1 MQVQSI
7 LDDFRQGR
15 RDDAEFWIQLGGK
28 FIHICYFAICHENG
42 IYQGTLEVSQDVTRI
57 RALEGERRLLDE

>member
-28 FIHICYFAICHENG
+28 FIHICYFAICDENG
-42 IYQGTLEVSQDVTRI
+42 IYQGTLEVNQYGD
-57 RALEGERRLLDE
+57 LWLLSLPYTSVE